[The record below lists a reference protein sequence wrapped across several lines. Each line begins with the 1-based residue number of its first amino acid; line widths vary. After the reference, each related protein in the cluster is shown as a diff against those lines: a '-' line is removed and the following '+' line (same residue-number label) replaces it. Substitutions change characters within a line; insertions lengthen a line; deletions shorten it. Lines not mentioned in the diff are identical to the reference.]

1 MKALHTIK
9 NLAKKVFFLPSVALL
24 IALTTGYA
32 QAPVNDLCSGAL
44 PLSCGQ
50 TVTGSTTSAT
60 IDQAPAC
67 GLSLPRYGVWYTLV
81 GSGDRVRL
89 TTCNTGTNYD
99 TQIGVYS
106 GTCGSLVCVAGNN
119 NDPTCTRSGRYST
132 VNFVAN
138 SGTTYYI
145 WVTGVIDARGNFTLT
160 STCLPANDACA
171 DARTITC
178 GQTLTGSTAAA
189 TPDFTSSTSCGTSF
203 NSSTKGVWFRFT
215 ATTSGSTEASLCGS
229 GFDTKMAVFTGA
241 CGALTCVG
249 GNDDNCGLQSRV
261 TFNATAGTTYL
272 IYVGGF
278 GSASGNYSLSV
289 TCATAP
295 PPPPPPGPVCNCSNT
310 SPFGTA
316 TAPTTN
322 TFTTISTCNY
332 AGERATINNAVAGNS
347 YTFTSS
353 VAADYLTVRQGTPGG
368 TVLGCGVSPLV
379 VTATANGPIYLHIN
393 TNSSCGSQNSCRTTR
408 VSCSSC
414 AGPVVPANDNCANA
428 ATITCGQT
436 VTGSTSFATVDG
448 PSTNCAS
455 GSTLVGPDVWYT
467 FVGNGQSVTA
477 SLCGSSYDTRID
489 VLTGT
494 CGGALTCVVGNDD
507 FCGLQSQ
514 VTWTATSGVTYRIR
528 VHGFSSSSAGSF
540 TLAVTCTTTLTAPN
554 TNPAGLIGQTVS
566 LPEGDLIVGQ
576 VFPNPLSGSTASLRL
591 DSPKETEAIIRFL
604 DQTGREVM
612 FMESDLNVGD
622 NLLQLNVSRLPAGTY
637 FVTVQVEGRIIP
649 RRLVIPRA

>member
-1 MKALHTIK
+1 MKALHTITK
-9 NLAKKVFFLPSVALL
+9 MAKKIFFLPSLALL
-24 IALTTGYA
+24 LALTSGYA

-67 GLSLPRYGVWYTLV
+67 GLSLPRFGVWYTLA
-81 GSGDRVRL
+81 GGGDRVTL

-106 GTCGSLVCVAGNN
+106 GSCASLVCVAGNN

-132 VNFVAN
+132 VSFTAN

-160 STCLPANDACA
+160 STCSPANDLCT
-171 DARTITC
+171 DARVITC
-178 GQTLTGSTAAA
+178 GQTQTGSTAAA
-189 TPDFTSSTSCGTSF
+189 TPDFAVTTTCGTSF
-203 NSSTKGVWFRFT
+203 TNTAKGVWFSFT
-215 ATTSGSTEASLCGS
+215 AATSGSTEASLCGS
-229 GFDTKMAVFTGA
+229 GFDTKIGVFTGT
-241 CGALTCVG
+241 CSALTCVG

-272 IYVGGF
+272 IYVAGF
-278 GSASGNYSLSV
+278 GTASGNYSLTV
-289 TCATAP
+289 TCASAP
-295 PPPPPPGPVCNCSNT
+295 PPPPPPAPVCNCSNT
-310 SPFGTA
+310 TAFGTV

-322 TFTTISTCNY
+322 SAISITTCAF
-332 AGERATINNAVAGNS
+332 AGEYNTINSAVAGNS

-353 VAADYLTVRQGTPGG
+353 VAGDYLTVRQGTPGG
-368 TVLGCGVSPLV
+368 TVLGCGTAPLT
-379 VTATANGPIYLHIN
+379 VTATANGPIYVHVN
-393 TNSSCGSQNSCRTTR
+393 TNSACGTQNTCRATT
-408 VSCSSC
+408 VACTSC
-414 AGPVVPANDNCANA
+414 AGPPPPPGCSD
-428 ATITCGQT
+428 ATPLT
-436 VTGSTSFATVDG
+436 
-448 PSTNCAS
+448 
-455 GSTLVGPDVWYT
+455 
-467 FVGNGQSVTA
+467 
-477 SLCGSSYDTRID
+477 CGSSVSGTTVGAPVATGLGTCTTTLNTAGGRWHTLFVANTGTVTVNTCSGTGFDSKLG
-489 VLTGT
+489 VFTGT
-494 CGGALTCVVGNDD
+494 CGALVCVAGNDD
-507 FCGLQSQ
+507 ACGLQSS
-514 VTWTATSGVTYRIR
+514 VTFSATGGTTYLIYVT
-528 VHGFSSSSAGSF
+528 GFGAAAGAYQLSAS
-540 TLAVTCTTTLTAPN
+540 CSTTLTAPN
-554 TNPAGLIGQTVS
+554 TNPAATLGQTVS

-576 VFPNPLSGSTASLRL
+576 VFPNPLSGNMVNLRL
-591 DSPKETEAIIRFL
+591 DSPKETEAIVRFL

>member
-9 NLAKKVFFLPSVALL
+9 NLAKKVFFLPSLALVL
-24 IALTTGYA
+24 SLTTGYA
-32 QAPVNDLCSGAL
+32 QAPANDLCSGAI

-67 GLSLPRYGVWYTLV
+67 GLSLPRYGVWYSFA
-81 GSGDRVRL
+81 GNGDRVRL

-106 GTCGSLVCVAGNN
+106 GSCTSLVCVAGNN
-119 NDPTCTRSGRYST
+119 NDPTCTRSGRFST
-132 VNFVAN
+132 VSFLAN

-160 STCLPANDACA
+160 STCVPGNDACA

-178 GQTLTGSTAAA
+178 GQTITGSTAAA

-203 NSSTKGVWFRFT
+203 NSSTKGVWFSFT

-229 GFDTKMAVFTGA
+229 AYDTKLAVFTGA

-261 TFNATAGTTYL
+261 TFNATAGTSYL

-278 GSASGNYSLSV
+278 SSASGNYSLSV

-310 SPFGTA
+310 TAFGTA

-322 TFTTISTCNY
+322 TFTTISTCVY
-332 AGERATINNAVAGNS
+332 AGERSTINNAVAGNS

-353 VAADYLTVRQGTPGG
+353 VASDYLTVRQGTPGG

-379 VTATANGPIYLHIN
+379 VTATANGPIYLHVN
-393 TNSSCGSQNSCRTTR
+393 TNSSCGTQNSCRTAR

-414 AGPVVPANDNCANA
+414 AGPPPPPGCSD
-428 ATITCGQT
+428 ATPLT
-436 VTGSTSFATVDG
+436 
-448 PSTNCAS
+448 
-455 GSTLVGPDVWYT
+455 
-467 FVGNGQSVTA
+467 
-477 SLCGSSYDTRID
+477 CGSSVSGTTVGAPVASSLGVCGTSLNTAGGRWHTLLVPNTGTVTVNTCSGTGYDSKIG
-489 VLTGT
+489 VFSGT
-494 CGGALTCVVGNDD
+494 CGALVCVGGNDD
-507 FCGLQSQ
+507 NCGLQSQ
-514 VTWTATSGVTYRIR
+514 VTFSATGGTTYLIYVTGFATATGAYTL
-528 VHGFSSSSAGSF
+528 SAS
-540 TLAVTCTTTLTAPN
+540 CTTTLTAPN
-554 TNPAGLIGQTVS
+554 TNPAALLGQTVS